1 MQDVYRHIEAHA
13 DESMEL
19 LAELVRQPS
28 VSAHRLGFDKAPEL
42 MRRVLQDAGFRSEIV
57 PVQNDGL
64 PSVFGVQE
72 GTTDRTLLFYTHYDV
87 QPPDPLELWESGPFE
102 PERRGDRLYGRG
114 ASDDKGNIV
123 ARLAA
128 IRAFKEVRGELPCTV
143 KFFAEG
149 EEESGSKNL
158 PGLIEDR
165 GEEFKADACIW
176 ESGSRTGDG
185 TPLVEMGLKGVL
197 CVQFTAR
204 RMVRD
209 AHSASATIL
218 PSATWRLVQALNT
231 IKGPDDRC
239 QIPGFYDE
247 MRSPTSA
254 EEEAVAGLPDDSA
267 DLQETF
273 EVDSFIGGLT
283 GVDLRQKHLLEPTA
297 NIAGLIGGYTGPGM
311 KTVLPA
317 EATAKMDFRLV
328 PDMRP
333 DDIFGKLRAH
343 LDRHGFTD
351 VETEMIGA
359 VSPARTP
366 VDSPWAKLVASTATE
381 VYGQPAAVSPS
392 MAGSGPMYEFGVLL
406 GMPIATAGV
415 GHPSH
420 NVHSPNENVSIED
433 FLLGTKHVAL
443 IMERF
448 ARGQA

>member
-1 MQDVYRHIEAHA
+1 MQDIYDHIDAHL
-13 DESMEL
+13 DESIEL

-28 VSAHRLGFDKAPEL
+28 VSAHRLGFDKAPDL
-42 MRRVLQDAGFRSEIV
+42 VRRVLQDAGFRSEIV
-57 PVQNDGL
+57 PVPNDGL

-72 GTTDRTLLFYTHYDV
+72 GAADRTLLLYTHYDV

-128 IRAFKEVRGELPCTV
+128 IRAFREVRGELPCRV

-158 PGLIEDR
+158 HGLIEQR
-165 GEEFKADACIW
+165 GGQFKADACIW
-176 ESGSRTGDG
+176 ESGGRTGDG

-197 CVQFTAR
+197 GVQFTVATLA
-204 RMVRD
+204 RD
-209 AHSASATIL
+209 AHSANATVL
-218 PSATWRLVQALNT
+218 PSATWRLVQALDC

-239 QIPGFYDE
+239 RIPGFYDE
-247 MRSPTSA
+247 MRPPTPA
-254 EEEAVAGLPDDSA
+254 EEAAVAGLPDDSA
-267 DLQETF
+267 DLRETF
-273 EVDSFIGGLT
+273 EIDSFIGDLT
-283 GVDLRQKHLLEPTA
+283 GAGLRRKHLLEPTA
-297 NIAGLIGGYTGPGM
+297 NIAGLLSGYTGPGM

-317 EATAKMDFRLV
+317 QAMAKMDFRLV

-333 DDIFGKLRAH
+333 EDVYDKLRAH
-343 LDRHGFTD
+343 LDRLGFTD
-351 VETEMIGA
+351 VKTEMIVA
-359 VSPARTP
+359 VNPARTP
-366 VDSPWAKLVASTATE
+366 VDSPWANLVADTATE

-420 NVHSPNENVSIED
+420 NVHSPNENVSTED
-433 FLLGTKHVAL
+433 FLLGAKHVAL
-443 IMERF
+443 TMERF
-448 ARGQA
+448 ARG